1 MKRGYD
7 IFTSPIGDIYV
18 EMCEDG
24 LTKIRIYEE
33 EWRELLMH
41 NQICKDEALCRD
53 AIAQLKEYFKKERK
67 KFDIPLCIE
76 GTDFRKAVW
85 NELMKIPYGEVRS
98 YKDIADGI
106 GSPKAV
112 RAIGQANKCNKIP
125 IIIPCHRVIGKNE
138 KLVGYMGNK
147 IWIQKYLL
155 ELEGVD
161 IKW

>member
-1 MKRGYD
+1 MKKGYD

-18 EMCEDG
+18 EMSEAG

-33 EWRELLMH
+33 DWHELLMH
-41 NQICKDEALCRD
+41 NQIERNEILCRD
-53 AIAQLKEYFKKERK
+53 AVMQLKEYFKKERK
-67 KFDIPLCIE
+67 KFDIPLDIE
-76 GTDFRKAVW
+76 GTDFRKCVW

-112 RAIGQANKCNKIP
+112 RAIGQANKSNKIA

-138 KLVGYMGNK
+138 KLVGYMGDK

-155 ELEGVD
+155 ELEGVNL
-161 IKW
+161 K